1 MIKKIGTL
9 CLLGGLVAAT
19 AGCTT
24 TEKTI
29 AGATVGG
36 VGGAVAGNAIAGS
49 GGALLGGVGG
59 AVAGGVIGRN
69 L

>member
-1 MIKKIGTL
+1 MIKKLGML
-9 CLLGGLVAAT
+9 CLVGGMITAT

-29 AGATVGG
+29 TGAAVGG
-36 VGGAVAGNAIAGS
+36 VGGAVAGSAIAGS
-49 GGALLGGVGG
+49 GGAIVGGIGG
-59 AVAGGVIGRN
+59 AVAGGMVGRE

>member
-1 MIKKIGTL
+1 MIKKIGTF
-9 CLLGGLVAAT
+9 CLVGGLLAAT
-19 AGCTT
+19 AGCST

-29 AGATVGG
+29 TGAAVGG

-49 GGALLGGVGG
+49 GGALVGGIGG
-59 AVAGGVIGRN
+59 AVAGGLIGRN